1 MIRLIAAVL
10 TLLSLAAPAFAQ
22 GAFPDKPIKV
32 IVPYAAGGGVDVM
45 ARLFAEKAAPLFGVP
60 VIVENRAGASG
71 TIGGQAVHQSQ
82 PDGYTLLFAPLTHV
96 MANIVLKSAPYDAVN
111 DFTPVARVG
120 ESSMLVVVSTK
131 TTPKTLAEVAV
142 EAREHPADWTI
153 ATSGLG
159 SAGHVA
165 SIELSNVSKANMT
178 ITPYRGTAPALTDV
192 MGGHVQLLI
201 DSIVTLL
208 PAARDGKV
216 RALAITASK
225 RSALAPEVPTA
236 AESGMP
242 SLTFTSWF
250 GFFGPKGMPKDVVT
264 KLNATFN
271 EAGKKLAADKRLDPL
286 GAEPVAETPEDFAR
300 FVRAQVE
307 RNTKLLQ
314 GAGFRPQ

>member
-1 MIRLIAAVL
+1 MIRRLIAAAL
-10 TLLSLAAPAFAQ
+10 TLLSLAAPALAQ

-71 TIGGQAVHQSQ
+71 TIGGQAVHQSP
-82 PDGYTLLFAPLTHV
+82 PDGYTLLFVPLTHV

-142 EAREHPADWTI
+142 AAREHPADWTI

-208 PAARDGKV
+208 PAARDSKV

-236 AESGMP
+236 EESGMP

-250 GFFGPKGMPKDVVT
+250 GFFGPKGMPNKPPT
-264 KLNATFN
+264 
-271 EAGKKLAADKRLDPL
+271 
-286 GAEPVAETPEDFAR
+286 
-300 FVRAQVE
+300 
-307 RNTKLLQ
+307 
-314 GAGFRPQ
+314 